1 MALEHARRAD
11 VDAMLLQRG
20 EVGVGWRMH
29 GFSMVASTTAETM
42 QSGLHLDSIATC
54 PFSLLSAI

>member
-20 EVGVGWRMH
+20 EALFGTVRG
-29 GFSMVASTTAETM
+29 T
-42 QSGLHLDSIATC
+42 SGSSERT
-54 PFSLLSAI
+54 LSSDL